1 MLYFWR
7 DVIKNELMK
16 KTSALLLL
24 FLFIIIPS
32 CERDDICAETTPTT
46 PKLIL
51 RFFDI
56 ASQDDTKNVPGLG
69 VTSMNIDSEEFII
82 SGISGVTT
90 DSIALPLRILP
101 TDENVTRFTF
111 YKDFAIDENGM
122 ISGNPDVITFGYK
135 REDVYVSRACGFKS
149 IFKELI
155 LTVEIDGDNWII
167 NSDILNA
174 TIENETSAH
183 VKIFH

>member
-1 MLYFWR
+1 
-7 DVIKNELMK
+7 MK
-16 KTSALLLL
+16 KISALLLL

-32 CERDDICAETTPTT
+32 CEKDDICAETTATT

-56 ASQDDTKNVPGLG
+56 ASQDETKNVTSIG
-69 VTSMNIDSEEFII
+69 VTSMNLDNEEFII
-82 SGISGVTT
+82 AGLSGVTT
-90 DSIALPLRILP
+90 DSIAVPLRILP
-101 TDENVTRFTF
+101 TEENVTRFTF
-111 YKDFAIDENGM
+111 YKEFAIDADGV
-122 ISGNPDVITFGYK
+122 ISGNPDVITFAYK
-135 REDVYVSRACGFKS
+135 REDVYVSRACGYKT
-149 IFKELI
+149 IFSELI
-155 LTVEIDGDNWII
+155 LTVEQDGDNWII

>member
-1 MLYFWR
+1 MR
-7 DVIKNELMK
+7 KI
-16 KTSALLLL
+16 SALLLL
-24 FLFIIIPS
+24 LLFIIISS
-32 CERDDICAETTPTT
+32 CEKDDICSETTPTT

-56 ASQDDTKNVPGLG
+56 ASQDDTKNVTSIG
-69 VTSMNIDSEEFII
+69 VTSRNLDNEEFII
-82 SGISGVTT
+82 TGLNGVTT
-90 DSIALPLRILP
+90 DSIAVPLRILP

-111 YKDFAIDENGM
+111 YKEFAVDDNGTPGDTTDD
-122 ISGNPDVITFGYK
+122 IYSGNPDVITFAYK
-135 REDVYVSRACGFKS
+135 REDIYVSRACGFKT

-155 LTVEIDGDNWII
+155 LTVEQDGDNWII